1 MRKLDFF
8 IWILCCVGM
17 VLVSCATLDKNTQKG
32 ALAPTKTVTP
42 APKAKETLMTL
53 ERIADGYEVVIAMID
68 KERADLIPVTP
79 GEIAKRI
86 FCQQNKEYPLENV
99 IALPEDDPAIGPF
112 TKQFVHQSHGA
123 VVKAQII
130 DKDSS
135 AVRITM
141 PGSTAKEVY
150 IRVLLAKKKIKR
162 LLKDTAY

>member
-8 IWILCCVGM
+8 IWILCCVGLA
-17 VLVSCATLDKNTQKG
+17 LVSCATVAKNTQVG
-32 ALAPTKTVTP
+32 ALAPTKAVTP

-68 KERADLIPVTP
+68 KERADLIPVAP

-86 FCQQNKEYPLENV
+86 FCQQNKEYPTENV
-99 IALPEDDPAIGPF
+99 IALPEDDPAIIPF
-112 TKQFVHQSHGA
+112 TKQFVHQSRGA

-130 DKDSS
+130 DGDSS

-141 PGSTAKEVY
+141 PGSEKEVY

-162 LLKDTAY
+162 LLKDTVY